1 MGLLRTLFIILL
13 VYYGLKFIAKYILP
27 LIITQAITK
36 VQENMKNQ
44 YSQQQPQ
51 TKAGETS
58 VDFAPKPPST
68 NQKVGEYIDFEEVD
82 SKTNPKSKWN

>member
-27 LIITQAITK
+27 LIITQAISK

-44 YSQQQPQ
+44 YKEQQPK
-51 TKAGETS
+51 TKEGETI
-58 VDFAPKPPST
+58 VDFAPKPPLS
-68 NQKVGEYIDFEEVD
+68 NQQVGEYIDFEEVD
-82 SKTNPKSKWN
+82 SKTNNKSK